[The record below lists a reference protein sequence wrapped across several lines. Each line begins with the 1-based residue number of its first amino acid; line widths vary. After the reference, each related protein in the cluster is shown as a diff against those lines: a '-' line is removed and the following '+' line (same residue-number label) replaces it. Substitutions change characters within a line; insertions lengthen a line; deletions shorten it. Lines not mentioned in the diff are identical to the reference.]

1 LKGNGF
7 NRPLLDQLGFTAIGN
22 EGSTG
27 ISRGGDPITPFQL
40 MNLQLA
46 GPPLIAAGVLTGEDV
61 ELLRRLFTDPS
72 FYYCRHAYDNVMVW
86 QLSDQAE

>member
-1 LKGNGF
+1 
-7 NRPLLDQLGFTAIGN
+7 
-22 EGSTG
+22 
-27 ISRGGDPITPFQL
+27 